1 MQHLGVVEEELRQL
15 AAESVTKK
23 RQSYPEIKEAADKA
37 LCTLKNIREEYV
49 RGRGRGRG
57 EASTNETGSIRRV
70 SGLPQSSDIL
80 SPYILACN
88 YADGSTKLLSMALNG
103 IHNLLVF
110 EMIPPCDVKNVLRVL
125 SIQAG
130 SGSNTNS
137 SIGVAGAMS
146 GHSVSLGGGGGS
158 SRLQPDSQLKVL
170 QISLQMLNFLSA
182 TAAATEHLT
191 EQTICSFISL
201 ALKLCDAR
209 NNISV
214 SSAAMVTARQMVS
227 LVTVLSTICACRRG
241 ANSLSLS
248 AGVRCCPSGLA
259 AAPVAQGDLRSG
271 ADCQPAALSGS
282 GHPDPRAV
290 SAVPGSSR
298 LVPSLDLLA
307 LFLTAGTGG
316 RLGAAGRVLHPARH
330 RRRHRRRRRSRGGA
344 AGAGSGSPGRDT
356 QQLEHSLPAERALC
370 RLAALVCGGGHPSAA
385 HSPPRLRFH
394 RLRLQARG
402 RAQLRLSRTATRG
415 CHGSLRQGS
424 ARGTLPAP
432 ARHLRGGAV
441 GAAGG

>member
-1 MQHLGVVEEELRQL
+1 M
-15 AAESVTKK
+15 
-23 RQSYPEIKEAADKA
+23 
-37 LCTLKNIREEYV
+37 
-49 RGRGRGRG
+49 
-57 EASTNETGSIRRV
+57 
-70 SGLPQSSDIL
+70 
-80 SPYILACN
+80 
-88 YADGSTKLLSMALNG
+88 
-103 IHNLLVF
+103 
-110 EMIPPCDVKNVLRVL
+110 KNVLRVL
-125 SIQAG
+125 SIQAS

-137 SIGVAGAMS
+137 SIGVAGAIS

-158 SRLQPDSQLKVL
+158 SRLQPDSQLKEL

-271 ADCQPAALSGS
+271 ADCQPAALSSS

-330 RRRHRRRRRSRGGA
+330 RRRRRSRGGA

-356 QQLEHSLPAERALC
+356 QQLERSLPAERALC

-415 CHGSLRQGS
+415 CHGLLRQGS